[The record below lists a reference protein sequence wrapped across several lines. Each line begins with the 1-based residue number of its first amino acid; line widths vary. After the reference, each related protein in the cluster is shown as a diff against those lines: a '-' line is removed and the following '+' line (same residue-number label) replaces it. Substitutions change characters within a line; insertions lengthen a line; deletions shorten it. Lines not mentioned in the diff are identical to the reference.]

1 MPATMICVPAVSAKS
16 LNFSAWATK
25 PLPQLRKATSD
36 SPSQS
41 TPSMKP
47 RRSPAAV
54 LSAVLAFNSA
64 SPALSRSSGLEF
76 SIRSIIALRS

>member
-1 MPATMICVPAVSAKS
+1 MPATVICVPAVSAKS
-16 LNFSAWATK
+16 PSFSAWVTK
-25 PLPQLRKATSD
+25 PVPQLRNATSD

-41 TPSMKP
+41 TPLMKP
-47 RRSPAAV
+47 RRSSAAL